1 MCVSSVFT
9 LTTECTSLTVTLIL
23 TLRKFF
29 SLLFSIFYFSNPFT
43 VHHWIGTVLVFVGTI
58 MFTEVVPKVL
68 KSVQSTQ
75 VSTKDKTKWKK
86 QNLTGRNYL
95 FCTL

>member
-23 TLRKFF
+23 TLRKFY

-43 VHHWIGTVLVFVGTI
+43 LYHWIGTVLVFVGTI
-58 MFTEVVPKVL
+58 IFTEVVPKVV
-68 KSVQSTQ
+68 KSVHDSIG
-75 VSTKDKTKWKK
+75 SKK
-86 QNLTGRNYL
+86 KAN
-95 FCTL
+95 